1 MNDVL
6 KPTQSAPLFIST
18 PEYDTFTRQLATLI
32 GGEVGVVE
40 RRVFPDG
47 ERYQRILA
55 DVYERCVILVGGTVS
70 DASTLTL
77 YDLACAV
84 VKYGARRLDLCIP
97 YYGYS
102 TMERAVRSGEVV
114 TAKTRAR
121 LLSSVPPSASGNHF
135 HLLDLHSEGIP
146 HYFEGSAMA
155 QHLSARGLWI
165 ERLKQI
171 NGGDFVLASTDTGRA
186 KHVEALANALNV
198 EVALIIKR
206 RISGSQ
212 TEIVGLN
219 AHVNDRVV
227 VIYDDMVRTG
237 GSLIQA
243 ARAYREAGAREV
255 YAACSHAVLPE
266 DSWSKLAAEPAIA
279 HVIATDSHPNAL
291 RFEPE
296 GLELISVAPLFAQ
309 ALNPIFSYERA

>member
-1 MNDVL
+1 M
-6 KPTQSAPLFIST
+6 
-18 PEYDTFTRQLATLI
+18 
-32 GGEVGVVE
+32 
-40 RRVFPDG
+40 
-47 ERYQRILA
+47 
-55 DVYERCVILVGGTVS
+55 
-70 DASTLTL
+70 
-77 YDLACAV
+77 
-84 VKYGARRLDLCIP
+84 
-97 YYGYS
+97 
-102 TMERAVRSGEVV
+102 

-121 LLSSVPPSASGNHF
+121 LLSSVPPSASGNHV

-155 QHLSARGLWI
+155 HHLSARELWVD
-165 ERLKQI
+165 RLRQI

-186 KHVEALANALNV
+186 KHVEALANLLNV

-243 ARAYREAGAREV
+243 ARAYQEAGSREV
-255 YAACSHAVLPE
+255 YAACSHSVLPPGA
-266 DSWSKLAAEPAIA
+266 WARLAAEPALTHI
-279 HVIATDSHPNAL
+279 IATDSHPNANL
-291 RFEPE
+291 FASE
-296 GLELISVAPLFAQ
+296 GLEVISVAPLFAR
-309 ALNPIFSYERA
+309 ALRPIFARDVRAVRDARDH